1 MTLKELRKKLNLTQ
15 EECASRL
22 GIPLRTY
29 QNYEKPDANTQS
41 IKYRFLLETLQRYAL
56 VDEEHGVLTIEE
68 IKKIC
73 EPVFEEYGVKYSYLF
88 GSYAKG
94 SASPTSDVELL
105 VSTDFSGMLFYE
117 MVEVLREGLKKKVD
131 VLNQNQIKENFEL
144 VNEIL
149 QDGIKIY
156 G

>member
-1 MTLKELRKKLNLTQ
+1 MTLKELRKKINLTQ
-15 EECASRL
+15 EECASYL

-41 IKYRFLLETLQRYAL
+41 IKYRFILEKLQQYAL
-56 VDEEHGVLTIEE
+56 VDEEHGLLSVEE
-68 IKKIC
+68 IKEIC
-73 EPVFEEYGVKYSYLF
+73 EPVFREYGIKYSYLF

-94 SASPTSDVELL
+94 GALPTSDVDIL
-105 VSTDFSGMLFYE
+105 VSTDLSGIRFYE
-117 MVEVLREGLKKKVD
+117 MVEALREGLKKKVD
-131 VLNQNQIKENFEL
+131 VLNQDQIKDNFQL

-149 QDGIKIY
+149 QDGVKIY